1 MSSQSNQANNATH
14 QIHQLIRKAIDH
26 KRLIR
31 LRYGGKERIA
41 EPHDYGVIS
50 GIPRLFCYQIGGESK
65 NPLPNWRLL
74 DVAKI
79 SELEVLDRSFA
90 GSRGS
95 SYRKHLVWDEVF
107 ARVGPPEKPAS

>member
-1 MSSQSNQANNATH
+1 MPSKSEQSSGK
-14 QIHQLIRKAIDH
+14 IHDLIHDAIEY

-41 EPHDYGVIS
+41 EPHDYGIIS
-50 GIPRLFCYQIGGESK
+50 GIPRLFCYQIGGESR
-65 NPLPNWRLL
+65 NPLPDWRLL

>member
-1 MSSQSNQANNATH
+1 MSSESKQASNTTH
-14 QIHQLIRKAIDH
+14 QIHRLIHQAIDY

-41 EPHDYGVIS
+41 EPHDYGVMAR
-50 GIPRLFCYQIGGESK
+50 IPRLLCYQIGGESSS
-65 NPLPNWRLL
+65 PLPNWRLL

-79 SELEVLDRSFA
+79 SELELLDRSFP

-95 SYRKHLVWDEVF
+95 SYSKHLTWDQIF
-107 ARVGPPEKPAS
+107 ARVGPPE